1 MRIDLLVQALLLQ
14 GMQGRWI
21 MRGKIP
27 TDDRLGNRR
36 ADSKKMNEAW
46 VCA

>member
-36 ADSKKMNEAW
+36 TDSPKITEAW
-46 VCA
+46 VRA